1 MPTSRPDQCRCPNC
15 LQGIDHPE
23 GRYHRELIAFLGT
36 LNHEQRRLLAA
47 VESNRLGREGVGR
60 VSEIT
65 GLCPHT
71 IASGRRQLTGAL
83 C

>member
-1 MPTSRPDQCRCPNC
+1 MPVSRPDQCCCPEC
-15 LQGIDHPE
+15 LQRIDHPD
-23 GRYHRELIAFLGT
+23 GNYHREMRAFLAT
-36 LNHEQRRLLAA
+36 LSHEQRRLFAA
-47 VESNRLGREGVGR
+47 VESNRLGRGGVGR